1 MTVFTYTNPG
11 LNVNDIYVIL
21 FRDYESQAYAFVKA
35 LTNDAEF
42 TFETYFDLDA
52 TENAAVSSTNYT
64 MAKQGQQQKID
75 LPESGA
81 FQNRLT
87 RILVTKGRIA
97 IEVTSPTIAR
107 TYLEQPESPPR
118 IA

>member
-11 LNVNDIYVIL
+11 LNINDIYVVL

-35 LTNDAEF
+35 LTPNAEF

-52 TENAAVSSTNYT
+52 TEGAALSSTNY
-64 MAKQGQQQKID
+64 ALPQQGQQIKID
-75 LPESGA
+75 IPESGA

-97 IEVTSPTIAR
+97 LEVTSPSMAQTWI
-107 TYLEQPESPPR
+107 EQPASPPR

>member
-1 MTVFTYTNPG
+1 MVFTYTNPG

-21 FRDYESQAYAFVKA
+21 FRDFESQAYVFVKA
-35 LTNDAEF
+35 LTPNAQF
-42 TFETYFDLDA
+42 TFETYFDVDA
-52 TENAAVSSTNYT
+52 TENAAASSTNY
-64 MAKQGQQQKID
+64 ALPSQGQQRKID

-87 RILVTKGRIA
+87 RILVNNGRIA
-97 IEVTSPTIAR
+97 IEVTSPSIAR
-107 TYLEQPESPPR
+107 TYIEQPASPPR